1 MKRRIIGSM
10 LTALALLAASCVSAP
25 ARRPD
30 AVQITPPD
38 SWTAPEAD
46 DVREPVAGEVPSDW
60 WTEFE
65 DPALD
70 EVIAVAL
77 ENNRDLLAA
86 AARLD
91 RAAAEARIAG
101 ADLKPRIGAGATA
114 SRGKQNFVGFPDFGG
129 GGGSPDGVLSV
140 TTSRYG
146 VSLDVSWEVDLWGR
160 LRAAARAGIASF
172 QATEADYL
180 GARLSIAGQT
190 AKAWFAVAAAR
201 QQVQLSEATVESW
214 RDSYEQ
220 IHRRYV
226 EGLTS
231 PLEVRLALAN
241 LEAAEA
247 DLETNLNVL
256 DIFERQ
262 LEVILGRYPGRTI
275 ETTSVLPTLP
285 GPVPAGLPADLVSRR
300 PDLAAAERRLAA
312 ADEQVKFAKR
322 SLYPQLSLT
331 GSAGTSTAEF
341 GDLVNGDFSV
351 WNLGAN
357 LLQPI
362 FQGGR
367 LRAQVKVAEAGSSE
381 ALELFAS
388 RALNA
393 YAEVEIA
400 LASEGYLA
408 GTTMHLGEAARQS
421 VAAQRLAESRYYSG
435 IEVYITV
442 LESQRRAVVAQAA
455 HINARR
461 TVLDNRV
468 DLYLALGGGFEVT
481 DEATQEETTQ

>member
-1 MKRRIIGSM
+1 MKRRGLVLPLVGI
-10 LTALALLAASCVSAP
+10 LALLAIACVSAP
-25 ARRPD
+25 ARRPE
-30 AVQITPPD
+30 AVQITPPEQ
-38 SWTAPEAD
+38 WTAPTDETESAS
-46 DVREPVAGEVPSDW
+46 GEVSPDW
-60 WTEFE
+60 WTEFN
-65 DPALD
+65 DPALS
-70 EVIAVAL
+70 EIIGIAL
-77 ENNRDLLAA
+77 ESNRDLLAA
-86 AARLD
+86 AARVD

-101 ADLKPRIGAGATA
+101 ADLKPSIGVGASG

-129 GGGSPDGVLSV
+129 GGATGEVLSV
-140 TTSRYG
+140 TTSRFG
-146 VSLDVSWEVDLWGR
+146 VSLDVSWEIDLWGR
-160 LRAAARAGIASF
+160 LRAAARAGLANYQAS
-172 QATEADYL
+172 EADYL

-190 AKAWFAVAAAR
+190 AKSWFAVAAAR
-201 QQVQLSEATVESW
+201 QQVELSEETVESW

-220 IHRRYV
+220 IHRRYR

-247 DLETNLNVL
+247 DLETNLNLL
-256 DIFERQ
+256 DIAERQ
-262 LEVILGRYPGRTI
+262 LEVILGRYPGRDL
-275 ETTSVLPTLP
+275 ETTSALPELP

-312 ADEQVKFAKR
+312 TDEQVKFAKR

-351 WNLGAN
+351 WNLGVN

-381 ALELFAS
+381 ILELFAS
-388 RALNA
+388 QALKA

-408 GTTMHLGEAARQS
+408 GTTEHLGEAARQS

-435 IEVYITV
+435 IEPYITV

-468 DLYLALGGGFEVT
+468 DLYLALGGGFEVS
-481 DEATQEETTQ
+481 DESPQEEITP